1 MSNSSGR
8 EHNQNLITQKL
19 FEHQIIRRFD
29 DPNIEQNPFIK
40 SMILRLHGFG
50 VVNIVGIDIRE
61 TQVEDLEIKINHGG
75 FDTQAQVW
83 IKIHDGTKKWNN
95 IPQF

>member
-1 MSNSSGR
+1 M
-8 EHNQNLITQKL
+8 
-19 FEHQIIRRFD
+19 
-29 DPNIEQNPFIK
+29 EQNTFIK
-40 SMILRLHGFG
+40 SMILWLHGFG

-61 TQVEDLEIKINHGG
+61 TQVKDLAVKINHGG